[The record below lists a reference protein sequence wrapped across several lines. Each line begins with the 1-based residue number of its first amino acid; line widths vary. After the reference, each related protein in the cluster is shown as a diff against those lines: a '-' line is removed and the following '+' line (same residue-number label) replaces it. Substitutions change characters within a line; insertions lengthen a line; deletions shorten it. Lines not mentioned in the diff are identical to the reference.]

1 MSDDGN
7 TDEGRRHRKEKSYEE
22 LDRLL
27 ADPKNDADRM
37 SRNTHGRL

>member
-7 TDEGRRHRKEKSYEE
+7 TDEGRRHRKERSYEE

-27 ADPKNDADRM
+27 ADLKNDADQM
-37 SRNTHGRL
+37 SRNTCGRL